1 MTNAQLLARAYH
13 TIMSG
18 FVRDGRAP
26 HYTDLAISLGLTPRE
41 ALQVQ
46 RDLTASGLPI
56 WTHPDTDHWAA
67 ASPFSNIPTPYR
79 VTVDGYQK
87 WYAL

>member
-1 MTNAQLLARAYH
+1 MTDSQLLAHAYH

-26 HYTDLAISLGLTPRE
+26 HYTELAISLSISPRE

-46 RDLTASGLPI
+46 RDLTASGLLI
-56 WTHPDTDHWAA
+56 WQVRPLLG
-67 ASPFSNIPTPYR
+67 YR
-79 VTVDGYQK
+79 SRVEGSVCRSTRQR
-87 WYAL
+87 